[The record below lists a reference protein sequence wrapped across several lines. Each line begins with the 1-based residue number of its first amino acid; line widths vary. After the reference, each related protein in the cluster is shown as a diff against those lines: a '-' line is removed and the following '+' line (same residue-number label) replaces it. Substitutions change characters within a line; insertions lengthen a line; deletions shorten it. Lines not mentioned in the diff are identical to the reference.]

1 MPTINTDLFRDRVC
15 VQQGLLKYI
24 VPSDKSHNKKAAVVA
39 TGWVG
44 DSIMCSAAAQ
54 SLHEEK
60 GYQVDFFIK
69 WPQLMRIMEAD
80 TSFTTRL
87 YQDNF
92 LGRLK
97 LKLSLQQYDLV
108 VCEPKIWS
116 YTEPTIVE
124 IRRLAGCHLSSEYK
138 FKIAEMLPLGNRVVD
153 SKPLVTLS
161 RDIYKKAYG
170 RDVDNFVKRL
180 RQVCDVEWIG
190 LDPKLSS
197 KFGKEEDLL
206 PIAQALKKSD
216 CFIGPEGGMLWL
228 AGCLGV
234 RTIYFTEHL
243 HHVRPPGPD
252 GDPWKSLGMVIMFPN
267 ANHIALPS
275 YCSNQ
280 DAVDIIKNALL
291 D

>member
-1 MPTINTDLFRDRVC
+1 MPKVKG
-15 VQQGLLKYI
+15 Q
-24 VPSDKSHNKKAAVVA
+24 NKKAAVVA

-44 DSIMCSAAAQ
+44 DSIMCSAAAK
-54 SLHEEK
+54 SLHEDK

-80 TSFTTRL
+80 DRFTTGL

-92 LGRLK
+92 FGRLK

-108 VCEPKIWS
+108 VYEPKMWS
-116 YTEPTIVE
+116 HTEPKIVE
-124 IRRLAGCHLSSEYK
+124 IRRLAGCRLSSEYIL
-138 FKIAEMLPLGNRVVD
+138 KIAEELPLGYRVAG
-153 SKPLVTLS
+153 SKPLITLS

-170 RDVDNFVKRL
+170 RDIDDFVNIL
-180 RQVCDVEWIG
+180 HQLCDVEWIG
-190 LDPKLSS
+190 LAPNLSS
-197 KFGKEEDLL
+197 KYGKYEDLL
-206 PIAQALKKSD
+206 PLAQAMKKSD

-234 RTIYFTEHL
+234 RTIYFTEHF
-243 HHVRPPGPD
+243 HHVRPPVPD
-252 GDPWKSLGMVIMFPN
+252 GDPWKSLGIANMFPN

-280 DAVDIIKNALL
+280 DAVEIISKGLL
-291 D
+291 G

>member
-1 MPTINTDLFRDRVC
+1 MPNAKG
-15 VQQGLLKYI
+15 Q
-24 VPSDKSHNKKAAVVA
+24 NKKAAVVA

-54 SLHEEK
+54 ALHEEK
-60 GYQVDFFIK
+60 GFQVDFFIK
-69 WPQLMRIMEAD
+69 WPQLKCIMDAD
-80 TSFTTRL
+80 DSFITRL

-108 VCEPKIWS
+108 VYEPKMWS
-116 YTEPTIVE
+116 HTEPKIVE
-124 IRRLAGCHLSSEYK
+124 IRRLAGCHLSSEYVLT
-138 FKIAEMLPLGNRVVD
+138 IAERLTSDNRAAG
-153 SKPLVTLS
+153 SKPLITLS

-170 RDVDNFVKRL
+170 RDIDDFLQKL

-190 LDPKLSS
+190 LDPNLSS
-197 KFGKEEDLL
+197 KYGRDEDLL
-206 PIAQALKKSD
+206 PLAQAMKKSD

-234 RTIYFTEHL
+234 RTIYFTEHF
-243 HHVRPPGPD
+243 HHVRPQHPQ
-252 GDPWKSLGMVIMFPN
+252 GDPWKSLGIANMFPN
-267 ANHIALPS
+267 ANHIPLPS

-280 DAVDIIKNALL
+280 DAVEIISNALL
-291 D
+291 G

>member
-1 MPTINTDLFRDRVC
+1 MPN
-15 VQQGLLKYI
+15 
-24 VPSDKSHNKKAAVVA
+24 DKGQNKKAAVVA

-44 DSIMCSAAAQ
+44 DSIMCSAAAK
-54 SLHEEK
+54 SLHEDK

-80 TSFTTRL
+80 DSFTTLL

-92 LGRLK
+92 LGRLI

-108 VCEPKIWS
+108 VYEPKMWS
-116 YTEPTIVE
+116 HTEPKIVE
-124 IRRLAGCHLSSEYK
+124 IRRLAECHLSSEYVL
-138 FKIAEMLPLGNRVVD
+138 KIAEELPVGNRATG
-153 SKPLVTLS
+153 SKPLITLS

-170 RDVDNFVKRL
+170 RDIDDFVNKL
-180 RQVCDVEWIG
+180 RQVCEVEWIG
-190 LDPKLSS
+190 LDPNLSS
-197 KFGKEEDLL
+197 KYGKEEDLL
-206 PIAQALKKSD
+206 PLAQVMKKSD

-234 RTIYFTEHL
+234 RTIYFTEHF

-252 GDPWKSLGMVIMFPN
+252 GDPWKSLGIANMFPN
-267 ANHIALPS
+267 ADHIAMPS

-280 DAVDIIKNALL
+280 DAVEIISKALL
-291 D
+291 G